1 MTAPATLSQAFQ
13 QGVSEEMQ
21 RDPAV
26 FVLGTDLYERGGHWA
41 QVKGLGAEFGP
52 ERIRDAPISEAAMLA
67 AGVGAALNGMRPIV
81 DLNFIDFVFGGM
93 DEVIN
98 QAAKIRYMWGVP
110 VPVVIRGTAG
120 VAFGAAQHNNSLEAW
135 FSHMPGLLVAT
146 PATPADTK
154 GLIKS
159 ALRGEDPVIFL
170 MHKMLT
176 AARGPVGGA
185 DDLVPFGRAVVI
197 REGRD
202 ATVAAYSIMVSK
214 ALKAAENLAA
224 QGIEIEVIDLRTPFP
239 LDLDTVEASVRKT
252 NRLIVAGEAPRN
264 GSITSE
270 VAASAQEA
278 VFDYLDAPVLRVG
291 ADHAPIP
298 HSPPLMEA
306 LIPQVEDVERAVRYA
321 VRGRAEPVR

>member
-1 MTAPATLSQAFQ
+1 MTAPVTLSQGYQ
-13 QGVSEEMQ
+13 QGVSEEME
-21 RDPAV
+21 RDPTI
-26 FVLGTDLYERGGHWA
+26 FVMGTDLYERGGHWA
-41 QVKGLGAEFGP
+41 QVKGLGAKFGVD
-52 ERIRDAPISEAAMLA
+52 RIRDTPISEAAMIA

-98 QAAKIRYMWGVP
+98 QAAKVRYMWNMP
-110 VPVVIRGTAG
+110 VPIVIRGTAG

-176 AARGPVGGA
+176 AARGPVGGP
-185 DDLVPFGRAVVI
+185 DDLVPFGRATVV
-197 REGRD
+197 REGKD
-202 ATVAAYSIMVSK
+202 VTVAAYSIMVSK
-214 ALKAAENLAA
+214 ALKAAESLAG
-224 QGIEIEVIDLRTPFP
+224 QGVDVEVIDLRTPFP

-270 VAASAQEA
+270 VAASIQEA

-306 LIPQVEDVERAVRYA
+306 LIPKVEDVERAVRYA
-321 VRGRAEPVR
+321 MRGRAERVS